1 MAKTTLKNYSA
12 LEVTKNQ
19 IGKLLEQLIVCEHNT
34 KEERK
39 RLLPEWQEAED
50 FTVLD
55 EMEMLTADIRGY
67 ASQVHISGGLEN
79 AVPRQG
85 LDSGSDVAFSER
97 QKSEAIQ
104 RLENLQVFQRKSVA
118 NWYFNTEEGDYLQ
131 IKLYLS
137 LLDYLRILVIKYLQL
152 LPTPD
157 EK

>member
-1 MAKTTLKNYSA
+1 MTKTTLKDYSA
-12 LEVTKNQ
+12 IEVTRNQ
-19 IGKLLEQLIVCEHNT
+19 IGKLLDQLIVCERNT

-39 RLLPEWQEAED
+39 PLLPEWQEAED

-67 ASQVHISGGLEN
+67 ASQVNISSGIEN
-79 AVPRQG
+79 
-85 LDSGSDVAFSER
+85 E
-97 QKSEAIQ
+97 SEAIK
-104 RLENLQVFQRKSVA
+104 RLEHLQVFERKNVA

-137 LLDYLRILVIKYLQL
+137 LLDYLRLQVLKYLQL
-152 LPTPD
+152 LPKPD

>member
-1 MAKTTLKNYSA
+1 MNKTTLTNYSPIA
-12 LEVTKNQ
+12 LTRNQ
-19 IGKLLEQLIVCEHNT
+19 IGKLLDQLIICEHNT

-39 RLLPEWQEAED
+39 RLLPEWEEAED

-67 ASQVHISGGLEN
+67 ASQVKISGRIQYEDE
-79 AVPRQG
+79 AV
-85 LDSGSDVAFSER
+85 
-97 QKSEAIQ
+97 KK
-104 RLENLQVFQRKSVA
+104 LENLQVFERKSVA

-137 LLDYLRILVIKYLQL
+137 LLDYLRLLVLKYLNL
-152 LPTPD
+152 SPVEE

>member
-1 MAKTTLKNYSA
+1 MTKTTLKNYSA
-12 LEVTKNQ
+12 IEITKNQ
-19 IGKLLEQLIVCEHNT
+19 IGKLLEQLIVCERNT

-67 ASQVHISGGLEN
+67 ASQVDISGGIKNEN
-79 AVPRQG
+79 
-85 LDSGSDVAFSER
+85 
-97 QKSEAIQ
+97 EAIK
-104 RLENLQVFQRKSVA
+104 RLENLQVFERKNVA
-118 NWYFNTEEGDYLQ
+118 NWYFDTEEGDYLQ

-152 LPTPD
+152 LPAPD